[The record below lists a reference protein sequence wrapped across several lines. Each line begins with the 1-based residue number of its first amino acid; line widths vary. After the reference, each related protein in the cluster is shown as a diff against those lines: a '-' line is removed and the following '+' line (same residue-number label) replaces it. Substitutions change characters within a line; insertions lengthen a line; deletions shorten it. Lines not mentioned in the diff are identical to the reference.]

1 MKRPTTT
8 LEPIGLVLLREAGLR
23 PPPTVETAPIAP
35 RDWEAAVGTR
45 IAARAQPLRLDR
57 GLLTVRTASST
68 WAQELSLLSEPILA
82 QLRARGVPVTG
93 LRFRVGHV
101 AAPERPPLR
110 DEVRTTPPEAPLPP
124 EVVALLAHIADPELR
139 DAIAHAAARNL
150 GWQLTLKAAPKKK
163 PRRAPR
169 PAAPPAAEVAPP
181 RAPTRLPVR
190 APAPPAPPSAAPERG
205 APARTATSAPSAA
218 RGPRSAAPGSARPDR
233 APPPSPGG
241 SRGKS

>member
-57 GLLTVRTASST
+57 GVLIVRTASST
-68 WAQELSLLSEPILA
+68 WAQELSLLSEPILT

-110 DEVRTTPPEAPLPP
+110 DAIRTTPPEAPLPP

-150 GWQLTLKAAPKKK
+150 GWQLTLQAAPKKK

-169 PAAPPAAEVAPP
+169 PPAPPPAEAAPP

-190 APAPPAPPSAAPERG
+190 APSPSAAPERG
-205 APARTATSAPSAA
+205 APRPPARTATSAPSAA

-233 APPPSPGG
+233 APPPSPAG